1 MVPAQNA
8 IESRQPSEDLSIL
21 ITRIAQ
27 RDHLAMSHLYDASSR
42 LLFGLLLRIV
52 NDHGVA
58 EEVLLDVYMQV
69 WRQAGSYD
77 ERRGSPLAWM
87 LTIARSRAID
97 RLRSGN
103 LERQRRE
110 PFDLSLQ
117 YAQLEP
123 SAEEAVTISELR
135 NAVRAALDLLP
146 VEQREVIE
154 LAYYGGLSQREIAL
168 KINKPLGTIKTRAR
182 LGMTKLREALKTE
195 SAELL

>member
-1 MVPAQNA
+1 MGLAQSA
-8 IESRQPSEDLSIL
+8 IEARQRSEDLPIL
-21 ITRIAQ
+21 IARIAQ
-27 RDHLAMSHLYDASSR
+27 GEHLAMSHLYDASSR

-77 ERRGSPLAWM
+77 KRRGSPLAWM

-97 RLRSGN
+97 RLRSGHQ
-103 LERQRRE
+103 ERERRE

-123 SAEEAVTISELR
+123 SPEEAVTISELR
-135 NAVRAALDLLP
+135 NTVRAALDSLP

-154 LAYYGGLSQREIAL
+154 LAYYGGFSHSEIAL
-168 KINKPLGTIKTRAR
+168 KLNKPLGTVKTRAR
-182 LGMTKLREALKTE
+182 LGMTKLRETLKSA